1 MHIVDSCGWLEWFT
15 DGKLAEEYGRLL
27 QGVDELLVPAVVL
40 YEVYKVLKREIGE
53 EKAILAVSYMK
64 YSPVI
69 PLDDIL
75 ALKAADLALKHNL
88 AMADAMVYATA
99 LAYNAPLFTSDAD
112 FDGLPFVNRVG

>member
-53 EKAILAVSYMK
+53 DKAILAVSYMK
-64 YSPVI
+64 YSPVM

-88 AMADAMVYATA
+88 AVADAMVYATA

-112 FDGLPFVNRVG
+112 FDGLPLVKRVG